1 MRAVTTE
8 DLDLERAARG
18 DAEAFARLAGAH
30 RGAVFRC
37 ARALTGQDAD
47 AWDVAQETFLAA
59 WRALPRFRRDCRFRT
74 WLLRIA
80 ASRAANARRARRP
93 VVPLPDDAA
102 ARVAPGA
109 EAEER
114 RARLL
119 EAVGTLP
126 PRQREV
132 VALRVFGGL
141 GSAEAGAALGIE
153 PAAVR
158 VHLHHAL
165 RRLRQRLE
173 PARARGEMDG

>member
-18 DAEAFARLAGAH
+18 DAEAFARVVGAH
-30 RGAVFRC
+30 RAQVFRC

-93 VVPLPDDAA
+93 AGPLPEYAA
-102 ARVAPGA
+102 APLAPGP

-114 RARLL
+114 RRRLQD
-119 EAVGTLP
+119 AVGTLP
-126 PRQREV
+126 RRQREV

-141 GSAEAGAALGIE
+141 GSAETGAALGIA

-165 RRLRQRLE
+165 RRLRRLLE